1 MKLFYFFLGTLLFTF
16 YSNAQTSV
24 TLIASKDAAIG
35 YHDGTNTANNN
46 YGNAIQNAAYAIPSV
61 AQSGGLNVN
70 RALIDFNL
78 STIPVGATILSA
90 PGSRPVTVP
99 PTWIPWWRWEPVQPG
114 YLHWW

>member
-90 PGSRPVTVP
+90 KLNLYALGPFGSLPVIQVLITQH
-99 PTWIPWWRWEPVQPG
+99 I
-114 YLHWW
+114 